1 INRHRK
7 RYGRRFGLSMTI
19 RGKKLRGNG
28 IWEASRMMLPEHK
41 SAIRSHRT
49 RLNERVKPEL
59 DEQRIEEL
67 SAALAEAL
75 ESGNETAITTFGAY
89 GDETAVGVV
98 KQVDPLTRHVKLV
111 TAEESVWIPLGEIMQ
126 VTS

>member
-1 INRHRK
+1 
-7 RYGRRFGLSMTI
+7 MAV

-28 IWEASRMMLPEHK
+28 MWEASRMMLPEHR
-41 SAIRSHRT
+41 SAIRNHRA
-49 RLNERVKPEL
+49 RLHERVKPEL

-75 ESGNETAITTFGAY
+75 ETGGETCVTTFGAY

-98 KQVDPLTRHVKLV
+98 AKIDPIEKYIKLTTLQE
-111 TAEESVWIPLGEIMQ
+111 TVWIPFADIVHVAPIRPRRQ
-126 VTS
+126 